1 MTPPRILQVGLPFGN
16 PVYIAA
22 AFTAVVVTGEPTI
35 VGPAIVVRSV
45 LPLSEHITRGAAD
58 LVRSPNGGKARTVS
72 PRPLCCYRLSRLACA
87 AIRCRFR
94 FLTDRRQRTARPGA
108 EPLVRS
114 SVDGRD
120 IF

>member
-1 MTPPRILQVGLPFGN
+1 MTPPRILQVGFPFGN

-58 LVRSPNGGKARTVS
+58 LVRSLNDGKART
-72 PRPLCCYRLSRLACA
+72 
-87 AIRCRFR
+87 
-94 FLTDRRQRTARPGA
+94 
-108 EPLVRS
+108 
-114 SVDGRD
+114 
-120 IF
+120 